1 MRIRTFRDWKLAVFG
16 TSLLALG
23 GLGGFALNATGPKPS
38 VEVKLSQ
45 APPPRAG
52 FGDVV
57 ERNLPAVVSI
67 TMTKISKTANEGQMI
82 PPEFAPFFGP
92 NFRGPQQPRKSRG
105 AGSGVIVSPDGYI
118 LTNSHVVNKAS
129 QVKVL
134 LSDRREFTAKLIGED
149 EKTDVAVLKIE
160 ATNLPSV
167 TFSDS
172 SKVRVGD
179 YSLAIGNPFG
189 VGQTVTMGIVSA
201 TARGGLGIE
210 EYEDFIQTD
219 AAINP
224 GNSGGALV
232 NANGELIGINTAIL
246 SSTGGNN
253 GVGFAIPSNLARHVM
268 NQLIE
273 HGKVTRAF
281 LGVMLQPLTPDLA
294 AAMKVEGNHGAVVS
308 DVTAD
313 SPAGRAGL
321 RSGDV
326 VIAMDGRKVIDSVQ
340 LKLMVGNSAP
350 GATTKFTVVRE
361 GKQQTIPVTLG
372 ELTDKKVAGAR
383 PGSSETEEALEG
395 VEVSDLTPRLRRQLE
410 LPAGSEGVVIT
421 GVDPSSRAAEAGLRE
436 GDVIRQVNRKP
447 VSNVAGLQA
456 ELNRSGA
463 KEDVLLQINREGSNL
478 FVVVPAEG

>member
-1 MRIRTFRDWKLAVFG
+1 MRIRAFRNWKLAVFG
-16 TSLLALG
+16 ASLLALG
-23 GLGGFALNATGPKPS
+23 GLGGFALSATGHKPS
-38 VEVKLSQ
+38 VELKMSQ
-45 APPPRAG
+45 AAPPKAG
-52 FGDVV
+52 FGDIV

-67 TMTKISKTANEGQMI
+67 TMTKVTKTATEGRMI
-82 PPEFAPFFGP
+82 PPEFAPFFGGP
-92 NFRGPQQPRKSRG
+92 GMRGPQQPRKSRG

-129 QVKVL
+129 QIKVQ
-134 LSDRREFTAKLIGED
+134 LSDRREFTAKLVGED
-149 EKTDVAVLKIE
+149 EKTDIAVLKID
-160 ATNLPSV
+160 ATNLPTV
-167 TFSDS
+167 TFTDS

-232 NANGELIGINTAIL
+232 NANGDLIGINTAIV
-246 SSTGGNN
+246 SPTGGNN

-273 HGKVTRAF
+273 TGKVTRAF
-281 LGVMLQPLTPDLA
+281 LGVTLQPLTPELA

-308 DVTAD
+308 DVTAG
-313 SPAGRAGL
+313 SPAASAGL
-321 RSGDV
+321 KSGDV
-326 VIAMDGRKVIDSVQ
+326 ILSMNGKKVADWVQ

-350 GATTKFTVVRE
+350 GTDAKFTLVRDGRE
-361 GKQQTIPVTLG
+361 QTVAVTLG
-372 ELTDKKVAGAR
+372 ELTDQKIAGAR
-383 PGSSETEEALEG
+383 PGSAQEQEALEG
-395 VEVSDLTPRLRRQLE
+395 VEVSELTPRFRRQLD
-410 LPAGSEGVVIT
+410 LPAGSQGVVVT
-421 GVDPSSRAAEAGLRE
+421 GVDPSSKAAEAGLRE

-447 VSNVAGLQA
+447 VSSVAGLQE
-456 ELNRSGA
+456 ELQQSPA
-463 KEDVLLQINREGSNL
+463 KDVLLQINREGSNL

>member
-1 MRIRTFRDWKLAVFG
+1 MRISAFRNWKLAAFG

-23 GLGGFALNATGPKPS
+23 GLGGFALSATGHKPS

-45 APPPRAG
+45 AAPPKAG

-67 TMTKISKTANEGQMI
+67 TMTKISKTAAQGQQI
-82 PPEFAPFFGP
+82 PPEFAPFF
-92 NFRGPQQPRKSRG
+92 RGMPQQQPRKSRG
-105 AGSGVIVSPDGYI
+105 AGSGVIVSSDGYI
-118 LTNSHVVNKAS
+118 LTNSHVVNKAT
-129 QVKVL
+129 QVKVQ
-134 LSDRREFTAKLIGED
+134 LSDRREFTAKLVGED

-160 ATNLPSV
+160 ATNLPTV
-167 TFSDS
+167 TFADS
-172 SKVRVGD
+172 AKVRVGD

-246 SSTGGNN
+246 SPTGGNN

-273 HGKVTRAF
+273 TGKVTRAF
-281 LGVMLQPLTPDLA
+281 LGVMLQPLTPELA
-294 AAMKVEGNHGAVVS
+294 AAMKVPSNHGAIIA

-313 SPAGRAGL
+313 SPAGKAGL
-321 RSGDV
+321 KSGDIV
-326 VIAMDGRKVIDSVQ
+326 LAMDGKKINDNVQ
-340 LKLMVGNSAP
+340 LKLMVGNAAP
-350 GATTKFTVVRE
+350 GTDAKFTVFRD
-361 GKQQTIPVTLG
+361 GKEQVIPVTLG
-372 ELTDKKVAGAR
+372 ELTDKKVASAR
-383 PGSSETEEALEG
+383 PGSGEAEETLEG
-395 VEVSDLTPRLRRQLE
+395 VEVSDLTPRFRSQLE
-410 LPAGSEGVVIT
+410 LPAGAQGVVVT
-421 GVDPSSRAAEAGLRE
+421 GVDPSSKAAEAGLRE

-447 VSNVAGLQA
+447 VSNVAGLQQ
-456 ELNRSGA
+456 ELHEAAS
-463 KEDVLLQINREGSNL
+463 EDVLLQINREGSNL

>member
-1 MRIRTFRDWKLAVFG
+1 MRISTFRNWKLAVLG

-23 GLGGFALNATGPKPS
+23 GLGGFALRATSNKPA
-38 VEVKLSQ
+38 VEVKISHA
-45 APPPRAG
+45 APPNAG

-67 TMTKISKTANEGQMI
+67 TMTKITKTSASDQQI
-82 PPEFAPFFGP
+82 PPEFAPFF
-92 NFRGPQQPRKSRG
+92 RGMPQQQPRKQRG
-105 AGSGVIVSPDGYI
+105 SGSGVIVSPDGYI
-118 LTNSHVVNKAS
+118 LTNSHVVNKAT
-129 QVKVL
+129 QVKVQL
-134 LSDRREFTAKLIGED
+134 GDRREFTAKLVGED

-160 ATNLPSV
+160 ATNLPTV
-167 TFSDS
+167 TFADS
-172 SKVRVGD
+172 AKVRVGD

-246 SSTGGNN
+246 SPTGGNN

-273 HGKVTRAF
+273 NGKVTRAF
-281 LGVMLQPLTPDLA
+281 LGVMLQPLTADLA
-294 AAMKVEGNHGAVVS
+294 AAMKVDGSHGAVVA

-313 SPAGRAGL
+313 SPAGKAGL
-321 RSGDV
+321 KSGD
-326 VIAMDGRKVIDSVQ
+326 IITAMDGKKVIDSVQ
-340 LKLMVGNSAP
+340 LKLMVGNSTP
-350 GATTKFTVVRE
+350 GTDTKFTVLRD
-361 GKQQTIPVTLG
+361 GKEQVIPVTLG
-372 ELTDKKVAGAR
+372 ELTDKKVASAR
-383 PGSSETEEALEG
+383 PGSGEAEETLEG
-395 VEVSDLTPRLRRQLE
+395 VEVSDLTPRYRRQLD
-410 LPAGSEGVVIT
+410 LPSGSEGVVVT
-421 GVDPSSRAAEAGLRE
+421 SVDPSSKAAEAGLRE
-436 GDVIRQVNRKP
+436 GDVIRQVNRKS
-447 VSNVAGLQA
+447 VSNVAGLQN
-456 ELNRSGA
+456 ELHEA
-463 KEDVLLQINREGSNL
+463 KAKDVLLQINREGSNL